1 MPGARV
7 EAANRAAAE
16 RAAEEAATSATRAG
30 GIAADDLAVDGAA
43 VFATNYRG
51 DRAFFA
57 TDDDRRVYVDG
68 EPAAPEGAGAFAA
81 WFATYAARV
90 ASSVNSSLRYR

>member
-1 MPGARV
+1 MKTSQHTIFHGLFGGL
-7 EAANRAAAE
+7 AAYDYVACGRFKSVAAVA
-16 RAAEEAATSATRAG
+16 
-30 GIAADDLAVDGAA
+30 AADDLAVDGAA

-68 EPAAPEGAGAFAA
+68 EPAAPEGAGE
-81 WFATYAARV
+81 R
-90 ASSVNSSLRYR
+90 

>member
-1 MPGARV
+1 MKASQHTIFHGLFGGL
-7 EAANRAAAE
+7 AAYDYVACGRFKSVAAVA
-16 RAAEEAATSATRAG
+16 
-30 GIAADDLAVDGAA
+30 AADDLAVDGAA

-81 WFATYAARV
+81 WFATCLLYTSPSPRD
-90 ASSVNSSLRYR
+90 RG